1 MKELLQEDVYNNV
14 VMDDVA
20 AKLSSIS
27 TNATKIAE
35 EDNVV
40 DVEDDPVLACSIR
53 TSSLFLNCLN
63 IGLSL
68 DLDDTFSYKS
78 CIVEIS

>member
-20 AKLSSIS
+20 AKLSSIAA
-27 TNATKIAE
+27 NATKIAE

-40 DVEDDPVLACSIR
+40 NVEDDPDAD
-53 TSSLFLNCLN
+53 NGN
-63 IGLSL
+63 IGEHTKASYE
-68 DLDDTFSYKS
+68 FSRFSKAS
-78 CIVEIS
+78 